1 MKYRLLIYLICFT
14 VFSHSQE
21 TDLNDSIYITSFKHK
36 IMLKANVNTQAE
48 SYSIQKTDTEN
59 FSLTAN
65 NNFKFTLSANYEF
78 LGLSIGFSPK
88 ARDLPYKTSF
98 QDIKVRLFIKQ
109 WIQNIQYRRVRGF
122 YRDGEILEGIQE
134 EFPNFK
140 TISWN
145 GATSYVM
152 NPNFSLKHVLYNT
165 EWQRKSAG
173 SLIPSLRY
181 GYQRISDYVEN
192 AKEVQNFYNISIAS
206 DYYYTWV
213 LEKNW
218 FVTPSISPAIGVR
231 FTNYALNDISE
242 QNTLL
247 TTSLNLGLYFGYTS
261 PDIVAGANFNFDSKA
276 SNAKAKTN
284 IISDRSY
291 AKLYFGYRFNAPS
304 SFKKRADWIK
314 EKVKNK

>member
-1 MKYRLLIYLICFT
+1 MKYCLLVLLLCLTIS
-14 VFSHSQE
+14 SHSQE
-21 TDLNDSIYITSFKHK
+21 TKLHDSTYISSFKHK
-36 IMLKANVNTQAE
+36 IMLKANINTQAE
-48 SYSIQKTDTEN
+48 SYSIQKNDTEN

-88 ARDLPYKTSF
+88 AKNLPYKTSF
-98 QDIKVRLFIKQ
+98 QDIKIRLFLKQ
-109 WIQNIQYRRVRGF
+109 WIQNFQYRRVRGF
-122 YRDGEILEGIQE
+122 YRDGEILEGVQE

-145 GATSYVM
+145 GATSYVI

-173 SLIPSLRY
+173 SLIPNLRY

-192 AKEVQNFYNISIAS
+192 KKEVQSFYNISIAS

-231 FTNYALNDISE
+231 FTNYNLGDIEE
-242 QNTLL
+242 QNTLF
-247 TTSLNLGLYFGYTS
+247 TTALNLGLYFGYTS
-261 PDIVAGANFNFDSKA
+261 PKLVAGANFNFDSKT
-276 SNAKAKTN
+276 SNAKTKTN

-291 AKLYFGYRFNAPS
+291 AKLYLGYRFNAPS
-304 SFKKRADWIK
+304 SAKRGVNWVK
-314 EKVKNK
+314 EKVKL